1 MKRLRRLS
9 TVLLVVLAGLTTL
22 PYLVD
27 VPKGADVDPATLLA
41 VAAAP
46 GARIITADG
55 VQSVVAE
62 AGDPQDPALL
72 LIHGFGGSTF
82 GYRDVMAPLA
92 ARGWHVIAIDLP
104 GFGLSEKSWGRD
116 YSHKAQATFA
126 LAVLDQLKVD
136 RAVVLGHS
144 MGGNVISWMLALAPE
159 RVAGLAYIDAAVA
172 QPKSG
177 VSSSPSFASVLLN
190 VPPVR
195 RIARIAIRS
204 AFSRETFAELL
215 SSAFAVKS
223 VVNRYGLVDGYAASS
238 LLRDW
243 DLALLGIIRDGAK
256 NALPDSLA
264 NLSAAT
270 DCGSASGKDITRLS
284 LFGCPSNSCST
295 QTVTLR
301 GNNST
306 VGLFSYFPEGEM
318 QLNGTPTYEGVMW
331 GKTVNAVGTAN
342 FVIPAAGLS
351 SAFEMMG
358 MILRDQNSGSTNAG
372 LLAFDFIARATNRYR
387 WL

>member
-1 MKRLRRLS
+1 MNRLRNLGAG
-9 TVLLVVLAGLTTL
+9 LLIALVVLMTL

-27 VPKGADVDPATLLA
+27 VPKGADADPATLLA
-41 VAAAP
+41 TGAAP
-46 GARIITADG
+46 GARLITADG

-62 AGDPQDPALL
+62 AGDPNDPGLL
-72 LIHGFGGSTF
+72 MIHGFGGSTF
-82 GYRDVMAPLA
+82 GYRNVMEPLA

-126 LAVLDQLKVD
+126 LAVLDQLHID
-136 RAVVLGHS
+136 RAVLLGHS

-177 VSSSPSFASVLLN
+177 VSSSPSAAGALLD
-190 VPPVR
+190 VPPIR
-195 RIARIAIRS
+195 RIARIVIRS

-238 LLRDW
+238 QLRDW

-256 NALPDSLA
+256 NTLPDSLA
-264 NLSAAT
+264 NLTAAAGAPPT
-270 DCGSASGKDITRLS
+270 LILWGHDDTWVPLANGEVLRADLPAAEWVVLPGVGHVPFEEDVPAFIDAVGGWLD
-284 LFGCPSNSCST
+284 
-295 QTVTLR
+295 TLR
-301 GNNST
+301 
-306 VGLFSYFPEGEM
+306 
-318 QLNGTPTYEGVMW
+318 
-331 GKTVNAVGTAN
+331 
-342 FVIPAAGLS
+342 
-351 SAFEMMG
+351 
-358 MILRDQNSGSTNAG
+358 
-372 LLAFDFIARATNRYR
+372 
-387 WL
+387 

>member
-1 MKRLRRLS
+1 MKRLRKIGIA
-9 TVLLVVLAGLTTL
+9 LLVVLAGLTTL

-41 VAAAP
+41 YAAAP

-55 VQSVVAE
+55 VQSVIAE

-82 GYRDVMAPLA
+82 GYRDVMEPLA

-136 RAVVLGHS
+136 RAVLLGHS

-159 RVAGLAYIDAAVA
+159 RIAGLSYIDAAVV

-177 VSSSPSFASVLLN
+177 VSSSPSAAALLLD
-190 VPPVR
+190 VPPIR
-195 RIARIAIRS
+195 RLTRIVIRN
-204 AFSRETFAELL
+204 AFSPATFGELL

-223 VVNRYGLVDGYAASS
+223 AVTPTLVAGYAASS

-243 DLALLGIIRDGAK
+243 DLALLGIIRDGAE
-256 NALPDSLA
+256 NALPETIA
-264 NLSAAT
+264 TLSAA
-270 DCGSASGKDITRLS
+270 ASTPPTLILWGRDDSWVPLTSGEVLRADLPEAEWVVLPGIGHVPFEEDAPAFIAAVGGWLD
-284 LFGCPSNSCST
+284 
-295 QTVTLR
+295 TLR
-301 GNNST
+301 
-306 VGLFSYFPEGEM
+306 
-318 QLNGTPTYEGVMW
+318 
-331 GKTVNAVGTAN
+331 
-342 FVIPAAGLS
+342 
-351 SAFEMMG
+351 
-358 MILRDQNSGSTNAG
+358 
-372 LLAFDFIARATNRYR
+372 
-387 WL
+387 

>member
-1 MKRLRRLS
+1 MKRLRKIGIA
-9 TVLLVVLAGLTTL
+9 LLVVLAGLTTL

-41 VAAAP
+41 YAAAP

-55 VQSVVAE
+55 VQSVIAE

-82 GYRDVMAPLA
+82 GYRDVMEPLA

-136 RAVVLGHS
+136 RAVLLGHS

-159 RVAGLAYIDAAVA
+159 RIAGLAYIDAAVV

-177 VSSSPSFASVLLN
+177 VSSSPSAAALLLD
-190 VPPVR
+190 VPPIR
-195 RIARIAIRS
+195 RLTRIVIRN
-204 AFSRETFAELL
+204 AFSPATFGELL

-223 VVNRYGLVDGYAASS
+223 AVTPTLVAGYAASS

-243 DLALLGIIRDGAK
+243 DLALLGIIRDGAE
-256 NALPDSLA
+256 NALPETIA
-264 NLSAAT
+264 TLSAA
-270 DCGSASGKDITRLS
+270 ASTPPTLILWGRDDSWVPLTSGEVLRADLPEAEWVVLPGIGHVPFEEDAPAFIAAVGGWLD
-284 LFGCPSNSCST
+284 
-295 QTVTLR
+295 TLR
-301 GNNST
+301 
-306 VGLFSYFPEGEM
+306 
-318 QLNGTPTYEGVMW
+318 
-331 GKTVNAVGTAN
+331 
-342 FVIPAAGLS
+342 
-351 SAFEMMG
+351 
-358 MILRDQNSGSTNAG
+358 
-372 LLAFDFIARATNRYR
+372 
-387 WL
+387 

>member
-1 MKRLRRLS
+1 MKRLRKIGIA
-9 TVLLVVLAGLTTL
+9 LLVVLVGLTTL

-27 VPKGADVDPATLLA
+27 IPKGADADPATLLA
-41 VAAAP
+41 TAAAP

-55 VQSVVAE
+55 VQSVIAE

-82 GYRDVMAPLA
+82 GYRDVMEPLA

-126 LAVLDQLKVD
+126 LAVLDQLNID
-136 RAVVLGHS
+136 RAVLLGHS

-159 RVAGLAYIDAAVA
+159 RIAGLAYIDAAVV

-177 VSSSPSFASVLLN
+177 VSSSPSAAALLLD
-190 VPPVR
+190 VPPIR
-195 RIARIAIRS
+195 RLTRIVIRN
-204 AFSRETFAELL
+204 AFSPATFGELL

-223 VVNRYGLVDGYAASS
+223 AVTPTLVAGYAASS

-256 NALPDSLA
+256 NALPETIA
-264 NLSAAT
+264 TLSAAAGAPPT
-270 DCGSASGKDITRLS
+270 LILWGRDDSWVPLTSGEVLRADLPEAEWVVLPGIGHVPFEEDVPAFIAAVGGWLD
-284 LFGCPSNSCST
+284 
-295 QTVTLR
+295 TLR
-301 GNNST
+301 
-306 VGLFSYFPEGEM
+306 
-318 QLNGTPTYEGVMW
+318 
-331 GKTVNAVGTAN
+331 
-342 FVIPAAGLS
+342 
-351 SAFEMMG
+351 
-358 MILRDQNSGSTNAG
+358 
-372 LLAFDFIARATNRYR
+372 
-387 WL
+387 